1 MTKYKNSV
9 LIEDKVVKK
18 KYKKDLL
25 ELYDFLE
32 SRNFDNF
39 PKVIDNDEKFI
50 RSEFIESKPHHEMT
64 KGVEFMRVVSLLHYK
79 TLYFKEINKSKYKNI
94 YNKLSSNIEYLKEY
108 YLNIIESIEEEVYMS
123 PSHYLFARN
132 YSVIDSSLKYA
143 KSELDKWYKKVENK
157 TKERVCTNHNNLSLE
172 HFIYRDKGYLLSFD
186 NYLVDTPILDLYKF
200 YRKEGYKLDFNYL
213 LDVYSENLTL
223 LEEERMLFNV
233 LISIPPKIEMIK
245 NEYYNTINISDSLK
259 YIYSG
264 IDVVNKKE
272 ES

>member
-79 TLYFKEINKSKYKNI
+79 TLYFKEINKNAIIILIEDKTVRSKDY
-94 YNKLSSNIEYLKEY
+94 
-108 YLNIIESIEEEVYMS
+108 
-123 PSHYLFARN
+123 
-132 YSVIDSSLKYA
+132 
-143 KSELDKWYKKVENK
+143 LDK
-157 TKERVCTNHNNLSLE
+157 
-172 HFIYRDKGYLLSFD
+172 FI
-186 NYLVDTPILDLYKF
+186 
-200 YRKEGYKLDFNYL
+200 
-213 LDVYSENLTL
+213 
-223 LEEERMLFNV
+223 
-233 LISIPPKIEMIK
+233 
-245 NEYYNTINISDSLK
+245 LK
-259 YIYSG
+259 SR
-264 IDVVNKKE
+264 
-272 ES
+272 